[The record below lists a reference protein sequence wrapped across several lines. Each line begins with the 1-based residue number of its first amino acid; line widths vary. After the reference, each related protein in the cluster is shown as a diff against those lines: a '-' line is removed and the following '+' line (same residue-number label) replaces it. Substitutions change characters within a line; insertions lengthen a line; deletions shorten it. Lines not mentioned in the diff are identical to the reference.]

1 MKRLS
6 QAPVPPFD
14 RQAEAERLA
23 VQRAEAEM
31 RSASSF
37 FYECDCVSE
46 HKIESEVVGCRFMAT
61 APHGRS
67 ILLLGGGISV
77 PLIVEQQIVRVPQSL

>member
-31 RSASSF
+31 RSASSMSVTVASTRSRVKSWGVASWQPHRMADL
-37 FYECDCVSE
+37 FYFLVAAS
-46 HKIESEVVGCRFMAT
+46 AY
-61 APHGRS
+61 RS
-67 ILLLGGGISV
+67 LLSNK
-77 PLIVEQQIVRVPQSL
+77 

>member
-46 HKIESEVVGCRFMAT
+46 HKIESEVVGCRFWQPHRMADLLYFLV
-61 APHGRS
+61 AASAYRS
-67 ILLLGGGISV
+67 LLSNK
-77 PLIVEQQIVRVPQSL
+77 

>member
-46 HKIESEVVGCRFMAT
+46 HKIESEVVGCRFSWQPHRMADLFYFLV
-61 APHGRS
+61 AASAYRS
-67 ILLLGGGISV
+67 LLSNK
-77 PLIVEQQIVRVPQSL
+77 

>member
-46 HKIESEVVGCRFMAT
+46 HTRSRVKSWGVASWQPHRMADLFYFLV
-61 APHGRS
+61 AASAYRS
-67 ILLLGGGISV
+67 LLSNK
-77 PLIVEQQIVRVPQSL
+77 

>member
-23 VQRAEAEM
+23 VQRAEAE
-31 RSASSF
+31 RSASS
-37 FYECDCVSE
+37 
-46 HKIESEVVGCRFMAT
+46 M
-61 APHGRS
+61 
-67 ILLLGGGISV
+67 SV
-77 PLIVEQQIVRVPQSL
+77 TV